1 MGKDL
6 ESLPC
11 PAVCLMLN
19 RQQLVG
25 VACDEDNALR
35 VLRSF

>member
-11 PAVCLMLN
+11 PAVCSMLN

-25 VACDEDNALR
+25 VLVMKTMPFVC
-35 VLRSF
+35 